1 MEATAA
7 TVAAAIVTAA
17 SVAAATV
24 AAATLAGLCGALL
37 CCSWLIFT
45 VSARPAAGGRDG
57 VVGVYAL
64 QSGGRD
70 GVVGVYA
77 LQSGGRDGVGGV
89 YALQSRRPTQPGLTS
104 RILVPLASRAWT
116 AGGVLLR
123 WETKRLLSS
132 GRPAGRLVQCPTC
145 LGTGRK
151 RRAEE
156 GAQRRALRELVV
168 FRRTLREKL
177 HREAE
182 KRAGDWGG
190 VFSASTF

>member
-17 SVAAATV
+17 TVAAATV

-45 VSARPAAGGRDG
+45 VSARPAA
-57 VVGVYAL
+57 
-64 QSGGRD
+64 GGRD